1 MIIIMTI
8 AIIIKNIKN
17 ILVDTIV
24 WVDPSLSIL
33 IEDDKSLKHI

>member
-17 ILVDTIV
+17 ILIDTIV
-24 WVDPSLSIL
+24 WVDPSLIVL